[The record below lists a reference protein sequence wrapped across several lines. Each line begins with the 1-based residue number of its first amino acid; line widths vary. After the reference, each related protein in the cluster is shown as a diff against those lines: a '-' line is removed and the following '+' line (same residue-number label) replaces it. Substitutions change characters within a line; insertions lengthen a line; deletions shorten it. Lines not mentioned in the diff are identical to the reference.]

1 MKTHILTIFILI
13 CSMNAIAQPKREEI
27 KALKV
32 SFLTERLS
40 LTEKEAQE
48 FWPIYNAYEKTTIQI
63 KHKELKDIRS
73 EIKENLNSLNDTEAK
88 TLLNQLMVAQD
99 KLHKENEQLI
109 IKLKGILSPKKI
121 LMLRVAEEDFKRKLF
136 EQYKR
141 HRQEHRNKD

>member
-1 MKTHILTIFILI
+1 MKTHILVILIFIY
-13 CSMNAIAQPKREEI
+13 SFTAIAQPKREEI
-27 KALKV
+27 KALKI

-73 EIKENLNSLNDTEAK
+73 EIKENLSSLNDTEAK
-88 TLLNQLMVAQD
+88 ALLNKLMLAQD

-121 LMLRVAEEDFKRKLF
+121 LMLRVAEDDFKRKLF

-141 HRQEHRNKD
+141 GRQEHRNKD